1 MVLPRLIH
9 AIRAASPGAN
19 HASIVLR
26 IVTLTNKRP
35 LDPGRW
41 QSGRGMP
48 YSSARGMRS
57 PQFPVPSGRQCR
69 PDGDDGRSGRGDA
82 RSDHRR
88 EAFGHRVRTGVVLL
102 LGQQARLDFALELGG
117 NSFSSRCSAIRRARC
132 STCQADL
139 LTAHP
144 PPDLPSEAAE
154 PTDKP
159 VTTVARDPHVSASGT
174 VVRRP
179 HRQQGRVRLRTVVS
193 LLVMPLG
200 GFLAGT

>member
-1 MVLPRLIH
+1 MRTGTVVLPRLIH

-19 HASIVLR
+19 DASIVLR

-35 LDPGRW
+35 VDPGRW
-41 QSGRGMP
+41 LSGPGMP

-57 PQFPVPSGRQCR
+57 PQFPVPSGQQGR

-117 NSFSSRCSAIRRARC
+117 LREEVTVPSETSMLQTANAEVANSFSSRCSA
-132 STCQADL
+132 
-139 LTAHP
+139 
-144 PPDLPSEAAE
+144 
-154 PTDKP
+154 
-159 VTTVARDPHVSASGT
+159 TTSGT
-174 VVRRP
+174 
-179 HRQQGRVRLRTVVS
+179 LFNVS
-193 LLVMPLG
+193 S
-200 GFLAGT
+200 